1 MNVDLNSSMFT
12 DRNKSPE
19 VDEVEAEDSD
29 VEKVY
34 EVKEEDV
41 ENKNSTEFGT
51 LIYARESFVNI
62 LLKCF

>member
-1 MNVDLNSSMFT
+1 MFT

-34 EVKEEDV
+34 EVKKEDV
-41 ENKNSTEFGT
+41 ENKNRTEF
-51 LIYARESFVNI
+51 ARESFVNI

>member
-1 MNVDLNSSMFT
+1 MFT

-34 EVKEEDV
+34 EVKKEDV
-41 ENKNSTEFGT
+41 ENKNSTEF
-51 LIYARESFVNI
+51 ARESFVNI

>member
-51 LIYARESFVNI
+51 LRMQENH
-62 LLKCF
+62 L

>member
-41 ENKNSTEFGT
+41 ENKNSTEF
-51 LIYARESFVNI
+51 ARESFVNI

>member
-34 EVKEEDV
+34 EVKKEDV
-41 ENKNSTEFGT
+41 ENKNSTEF
-51 LIYARESFVNI
+51 ARESFVNI